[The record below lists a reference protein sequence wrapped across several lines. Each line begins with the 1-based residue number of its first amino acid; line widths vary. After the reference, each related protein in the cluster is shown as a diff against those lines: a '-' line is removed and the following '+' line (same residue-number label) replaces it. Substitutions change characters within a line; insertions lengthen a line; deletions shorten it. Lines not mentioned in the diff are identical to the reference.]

1 MYETN
6 RHAKCLDFLLR
17 SGVDPNTLDQ
27 HGTPIL
33 CAVSAGGFD
42 KLLEKLLD
50 VGADPNAR
58 DPTKQ
63 NQPALVQAAE
73 RGHYECVKLL
83 MVAGAD
89 ANATY
94 GDKGMCALHR

>member
-1 MYETN
+1 M
-6 RHAKCLDFLLR
+6 
-17 SGVDPNTLDQ
+17 
-27 HGTPIL
+27 
-33 CAVSAGGFD
+33 
-42 KLLEKLLD
+42 
-50 VGADPNAR
+50 GADPNAR